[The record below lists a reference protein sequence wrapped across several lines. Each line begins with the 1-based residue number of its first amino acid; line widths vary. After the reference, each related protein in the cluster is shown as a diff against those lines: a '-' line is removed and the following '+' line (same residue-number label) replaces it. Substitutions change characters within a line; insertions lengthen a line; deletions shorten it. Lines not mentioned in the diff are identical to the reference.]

1 MVDIIPL
8 VLRDYHII
16 PMVQRPSTM
25 GRYKPFRESIS
36 LRYNFFGCLRAII
49 YLDLEL
55 AIKSQMSLASS

>member
-25 GRYKPFRESIS
+25 GRYRKI
-36 LRYNFFGCLRAII
+36 LGINFFEVLFFGV
-49 YLDLEL
+49 
-55 AIKSQMSLASS
+55 